1 MTEISE
7 AMTNRIAMAVASAH
21 LVIHPGPRVYWG
33 RQELMIYTGCTKN
46 SLRELTGRPD
56 FPRPVSGTM
65 NSYCRNGYALV
76 WRKSGVIG
84 NFLRYVNAATQPDC
98 A

>member
-56 FPRPVSGTM
+56 FPRPVSSNCKNPRWPSLDVVRWYEANIVAQDG
-65 NSYCRNGYALV
+65 RP
-76 WRKSGVIG
+76 R
-84 NFLRYVNAATQPDC
+84 AA
-98 A
+98 